1 MEMPVEQ
8 RPWQPGRPI
17 ACGRRL
23 ADYHMFRTPVAHRPE
38 HHAGPSPRAAKIEK
52 LSSPFRAL
60 RSRNYRLFFIGQ
72 GISLIGTWM
81 TRLATAWL
89 VYRVTDSAFLL
100 GVVGFAGQIPSFFIP
115 PLAGVWVDRW
125 DRHKVLVA
133 TQGLAMLQSLA
144 MAALTLSG
152 HINISWVVG
161 LTFFQ
166 GIVYAVDIPT
176 RQSFVVLMIED
187 RADLSNAIA
196 LNSSNFNAAR
206 LVGPAIAGAVVAAV
220 GEGYCFLIDGISYI
234 AVIGGLLAMNLAKD
248 ERPRTDKHVWHELTE
263 GWKYVTGSAPIRTIL
278 IFLAM
283 IGVVGAPYTVLT
295 PMIAGQILRG
305 GPNTLGFLMAASGVG
320 ALVCA
325 VRLVL
330 RRTVVGLA
338 RLMAIAVTMFGVG
351 CVCLG
356 ISQSFWISMILM
368 SVTGYGLMNQIVA
381 SNTIVQTVVEDSKR
395 GRVMSFYTIALLGS
409 APIGSLLS
417 GSLAARIGVQATFV
431 ASGLACALAAG
442 WFWRQL
448 PEIRRAIRPRYA
460 ELGIIPEV

>member
-1 MEMPVEQ
+1 
-8 RPWQPGRPI
+8 
-17 ACGRRL
+17 
-23 ADYHMFRTPVAHRPE
+23 
-38 HHAGPSPRAAKIEK
+38 

-100 GVVGFAGQIPSFFIP
+100 GVVSFAGQIPSFFIP

-133 TQGLAMLQSLA
+133 TQVLAMLQSLA

-152 HINISWVVG
+152 HINISWVIG
-161 LTFFQ
+161 LTLFQ
-166 GIVYAVDIPT
+166 GIVNAVEIPT

-234 AVIGGLLAMNLAKD
+234 AVIVGLLAMKLAKD
-248 ERPRTDKHVWHELTE
+248 ERPRSDKHVWHEITE

-278 IFLAM
+278 IFLAV
-283 IGVVGAPYTVLT
+283 IGIVGAPYTVLT

-305 GPNTLGFLMAASGVG
+305 GAHTLGFLMAASGVG

-325 VRLVL
+325 VGLVL
-330 RRTVVGLA
+330 RETVVGLA
-338 RLMAIAVTMFGVG
+338 RRMAIAVTMFGVG
-351 CVCLG
+351 CVFLG
-356 ISQSFWISMILM
+356 ISQLFWISMMLM
-368 SVTGYGLMNQIVA
+368 AITGYGLMNQIVA
-381 SNTIVQTVVEDSKR
+381 SNTIVQTVVEDDKR

-417 GSLAARIGVQATFV
+417 GSLAARIGVPATFV
-431 ASGLACALAAG
+431 ASGIACALAAG

-448 PEIRRAIRPRYA
+448 PEIRQAIRPRYA
-460 ELGIIPEV
+460 ELGIIPEA